1 MQTLYRRS
9 TGRLT
14 WLQMRDHGTGS
25 AALLS
30 GTVGCRASA
39 VVRGSYT
46 EVASA
51 FDRHRAEG
59 YREYGA
65 GEMVGLDVVFPIRGN
80 FPSGA
85 EFALRNRV
93 SDRLE
98 ALLMDT
104 GLGVW
109 TGASGGAGGAGEMEI
124 SFDVVDGPLARHLI
138 AEALGGGDAEAVRD
152 IRLYPPERFGAA

>member
-9 TGRLT
+9 TGRLN

-30 GTVGCRASA
+30 GTVGGRASA
-39 VVRGSYT
+39 VARGGYSEIATALDRRRT
-46 EVASA
+46 EG
-51 FDRHRAEG
+51 F
-59 YREYGA
+59 REYGA
-65 GEMVGLDVVFPIRGN
+65 GEMVGLDVVFSIRGD
-80 FPSGA
+80 FPTGA
-85 EFALRNRV
+85 DFALRNRV
-93 SDRLE
+93 SDRVE

-109 TGASGGAGGAGEMEI
+109 TGASGGMGEMEI
-124 SFDVVDGPLARHLI
+124 SFDVVDGPLARKLI
-138 AEALGGGDAEAVRD
+138 AEDLQGSEFSGFSD